1 VSVRKKGEAPMATA
15 AQLIKKYKR
24 GNTLPHI
31 VTRLAQL
38 IGDEN
43 STLRDF
49 EEIISLDPALVGR
62 LLTLVNSSYY
72 GLMHKVDSVSRAIA
86 LLGMKNLHNI
96 AVTDALKGMFKPRA
110 RQSAFSHDRLWI
122 HCAAAGI
129 CSKMVAERIFSIN
142 GDDAYLAGILHDI
155 GLIVEW
161 QGAADAFLNVYE
173 TLEPDSPS
181 IIEIEQEYIGTDH
194 CEIGYTLATEWQMPT
209 MLCEAIRDHHTIKE
223 DITAQSPTG
232 ILQISEYLLAQLNY
246 TMKEGIPVV
255 LSDTLAS
262 HIQENMDEYQVL
274 AEDLPEEIERIRQLY
289 GN

>member
-1 VSVRKKGEAPMATA
+1 MPTTA
-15 AQLIKKYKR
+15 ARLIKKYKR

-38 IGDEN
+38 INDDS

-72 GLMHKVDSVSRAIA
+72 GLVHKVDSVSRAIA

-96 AVTDALKGMFKPRA
+96 AVTDALKGMFRSNRKN
-110 RQSAFSHDRLWI
+110 SAFSHDRLWI
-122 HCAAAGI
+122 HCAASGI
-129 CSKMVAERIFSIN
+129 CSKMIAERIFSIN

-161 QGAADAFLNVYE
+161 QGAEKKFLEMYSR
-173 TLEPDSPS
+173 LQPDGPS
-181 IIEIEQEYIGTDH
+181 IIELEQEYIGTDH
-194 CEIGYTLATEWQMPT
+194 CEIGYLLAEEWQM
-209 MLCEAIRDHHTIKE
+209 MDSLSEAIRDHHTVDQ
-223 DITAQSPTG
+223 DIAPESLTG
-232 ILQISEYLLAQLNY
+232 ILQISEYILNQLDF
-246 TMKEGIPVV
+246 TLKENIPVSLPDALV
-255 LSDTLAS
+255 L
-262 HIQENMDEYQVL
+262 HIQESVDEYQVL
-274 AEDLPEEIERIRQLY
+274 AEDLPEEIERVRNLY

>member
-1 VSVRKKGEAPMATA
+1 MSTATL
-15 AQLIKKYKR
+15 LIKKYKR

-38 IGDEN
+38 INDEN

-96 AVTDALKGMFKPRA
+96 AVTDALKGMFKA
-110 RQSAFSHDRLWI
+110 GEKNSAFSRDRLWI
-122 HCAAAGI
+122 HCAAAGL
-129 CSKMVAERIFSIN
+129 CSKMVAERIFSTN

-161 QGAADAFLNVYE
+161 QGAEKKFLEVYE
-173 TLEPDSPS
+173 GLQPDGLS
-181 IIEIEQEYIGTDH
+181 IIELEQEHIGTDH
-194 CEIGYTLATEWQMPT
+194 CEIGHLLATEWQMSES
-209 MLCEAIRDHHTIKE
+209 LCAAIRDHHTVDENIIPE
-223 DITAQSPTG
+223 SPTG
-232 ILQISEYLLAQLNY
+232 ILQISEYILSQLDF
-246 TMKEGIPVV
+246 TVKDGIPVS
-255 LSDTLAS
+255 LSNTLTR
-262 HIQENMDEYQVL
+262 HIQNNVEEYQVL
-274 AEDLPEEIERIRQLY
+274 AEDLPEEIERVRNLY

>member
-1 VSVRKKGEAPMATA
+1 MPTTA
-15 AQLIKKYKR
+15 ARLIKKYKR

-38 IGDEN
+38 INDEN

-72 GLMHKVDSVSRAIA
+72 GLVHKVDSVSRAIA

-96 AVTDALKGMFKPRA
+96 AVTDALKGMFRSKKHNA
-110 RQSAFSHDRLWI
+110 TFSHDRLWI
-122 HCAAAGI
+122 HCAATGI

-161 QGAADAFLNVYE
+161 QGAEKKFLEVYNRLQ
-173 TLEPDSPS
+173 TDGPS
-181 IIEIEQEYIGTDH
+181 IIELEQEYIGTDH
-194 CEIGYTLATEWQMPT
+194 CEIGYLLAGEWQMSES
-209 MLCEAIRDHHTIKE
+209 LCEAIRDHHGKNE
-223 DITAQSPTG
+223 STAPESPTG
-232 ILQISEYLLAQLNY
+232 ILQMSEYILSQLDF
-246 TMKEGIPVV
+246 TLKENIPVS
-255 LSDTLAS
+255 LSNTLAH
-262 HIQENMDEYQVL
+262 HIQENVDEYQVL
-274 AEDLPEEIERIRQLY
+274 AEDLPEEIERVRNLY